1 MQFCVITEIVWWL
14 WPLLFG
20 DHCKMAEMTI
30 PTQKKKGLLGEQLLA
45 SGAVAGPQLAIA
57 LQQQKRTGEM
67 LGEILRKLGF
77 LSSDG
82 LSLALANQFGAEH
95 IDLDQLE
102 ASPECVAMVPET
114 IARERHVVPVSFEF
128 EILTVAMA
136 NIYDVA
142 TISEIESR
150 NRVVVHAVSSSLDS
164 IQRAIVRIY
173 EKSGSMEQDID
184 AYILRAAAHIDESV
198 EAAQIAQDAP
208 IIKLV
213 DLLLLRCIRQE
224 ATDLHIEPEKQ
235 LVRTRLR
242 VDGILQLG
250 NALPLSIYSAVTARL
265 KIMAGVNIAESR
277 QPQDGRIGYTLDKR
291 SVDIRVSFFPT
302 LFGENIV
309 LRFLD
314 RSKLI
319 VGLDQLGLNEAN
331 LNDLKQAIAMPHG
344 MILVTGPTGSGKT
357 TTLYSALNYMNS
369 LEKNIMTIEDPV
381 EYEIPLIRQA
391 QVNSKAGLTFAAALR
406 SFLRQD
412 PDVLLVGE
420 IRDEETAELSI
431 RAALTG
437 HMLLTTLHTNN
448 ATGAIPRLVE
458 MGQSPHALASSLVL
472 IVAQRL
478 FRRLCSACKEP
489 YDPDPGQLK
498 MLGLEIPGQVYYHGK
513 GCLKCHF
520 SGYKGRGALFEVLKS
535 TTEIQNLVVQK
546 ASQNELLQQARLQG
560 MRTLTEDA
568 VDKVLA
574 GSTSVEEAIR
584 VSFEGF

>member
-1 MQFCVITEIVWWL
+1 MS
-14 WPLLFG
+14 
-20 DHCKMAEMTI
+20 EMTI
-30 PTQKKKGLLGEQLLA
+30 PIQQRKGLLGEQLLA

-57 LQQQKRTGEM
+57 LQQQKRTGEL
-67 LGEILRKLGF
+67 LGEILHKLGF

-102 ASPECVAMVPET
+102 ANPEYASMVPET
-114 IARERHVVPVSFEF
+114 LARERYVAPVRFESGV
-128 EILTVAMA
+128 LTVAMA

-173 EKSGSMEQDID
+173 EQSGSMEQVID
-184 AYILRAAAHIDESV
+184 ECILRAAAQIDESV
-198 EAAQIAQDAP
+198 EAAQVAQDVP

-213 DLLLLRCIRQE
+213 DLMLLRCLRQE
-224 ATDLHIEPEKQ
+224 ATDLHIEPEQQ

-250 NALPLSIYSAVTARL
+250 NALPRSIYSAVTARL
-265 KIMAGVNIAESR
+265 KIMSGVNIAESR
-277 QPQDGRIGYTLDKR
+277 QPQDGRISYTLDKR
-291 SVDIRVSFFPT
+291 MVDIRTSFFPT

-314 RSKLI
+314 RSRLI

-331 LNDLKQAIAMPHG
+331 LNDLKQALARPHG

-391 QVNSKAGLTFAAALR
+391 QVNAKAGLTFAAALR

-412 PDVLLVGE
+412 PDVILVGE

-437 HMLLTTLHTNN
+437 HMLLSTLHTNN
-448 ATGAIPRLVE
+448 AIGAIPRLIE
-458 MGQSPHALASSLVL
+458 MGRSQHTLASSLVL

-478 FRRLCSACKEP
+478 FRRLCPACKEP
-489 YDPDPGQLK
+489 YAPDSGHLK
-498 MLGLEIPGQVYYHGK
+498 MLGLEIPGQVYYQGK
-513 GCLKCHF
+513 GCSKCHF
-520 SGYKGRGALFEVLKS
+520 SGYKGRGALFEVLKD
-535 TTEIQNLVVQK
+535 TPEIQNMIVQK
-546 ASQNELLQQARLQG
+546 ASQHDLLQQARSQG
-560 MRTLTEDA
+560 MRTLMEDA

-574 GSTSVEEAIR
+574 GVTSVEEAVR

>member
-1 MQFCVITEIVWWL
+1 
-14 WPLLFG
+14 
-20 DHCKMAEMTI
+20 MAETTS
-30 PTQKKKGLLGEQLLA
+30 PVQKKKGLLGEQLLA

-57 LQQQKRTGEM
+57 LQQQKRTGEL

-77 LSSDG
+77 LSADG

-95 IDLDQLE
+95 IDLDQLDVN
-102 ASPECVAMVPET
+102 PECVAMVPET
-114 IARERHVVPVSFEF
+114 TAREHHVVPVSFEHD
-128 EILTVAMA
+128 ILTVAMA

-150 NRVVVHAVSSSLDS
+150 SRVVVHAVSSSLDS

-173 EKSGSMEQDID
+173 EKSSSMEQDID
-184 AYILRAAAHIDESV
+184 ECIMRASAYIDESV
-198 EAAQIAQDAP
+198 EAAQVAQDAP

-213 DLLLLRCIRQE
+213 DLMLLRCLRQE

-250 NALPLSIYSAVTARL
+250 NALPRSIYSAVTARL

-277 QPQDGRIGYTLDKR
+277 QPQDGRISYTLDKR
-291 SVDIRVSFFPT
+291 PVDIRASFFPT

-331 LNDLKQAIAMPHG
+331 LNDLAQAIARPHG

-391 QVNSKAGLTFAAALR
+391 QVNAKAGLTFSAALR

-412 PDVLLVGE
+412 PDVILVGE
-420 IRDEETAELSI
+420 IRDEETAELSV

-437 HMLLTTLHTNN
+437 HMLLSTLHTNN
-448 ATGAIPRLVE
+448 ATGAIPRLIE
-458 MGQSPHALASSLVL
+458 MGQSPHTLASSLVL

-478 FRRLCSACKEP
+478 FRRLCLACKEP

-498 MLGLEIPGQVYYHGK
+498 MLGLETSGQVYYHGK
-513 GCLKCHF
+513 GCPKCHF

-535 TTEIQNLVVQK
+535 TSEIQNMVVRK
-546 ASQNELLQQARLQG
+546 ASQQELLQQARAQG

-568 VDKVLA
+568 VEKVIA
-574 GSTSVEEAIR
+574 GATSVEEAIR

>member
-1 MQFCVITEIVWWL
+1 MVEKI
-14 WPLLFG
+14 
-20 DHCKMAEMTI
+20 I
-30 PTQKKKGLLGEQLLA
+30 PVKKKKGLLGEQLLA
-45 SGAVAGPQLAIA
+45 AGVVTGPQLRIA
-57 LQQQKRTGEM
+57 LQQQRRTGEL
-67 LGEILRKLGF
+67 LGEILHKLGF

-102 ASPECVAMVPET
+102 ANPEIAAMVPEAM
-114 IARERHVVPVSFEF
+114 ARERHVVPVSFENDV
-128 EILTVAMA
+128 LTVAMA

-142 TISEIESR
+142 TISQIESR
-150 NRVVVHAVSSSLDS
+150 NNVIVHAVSSSNDS
-164 IQRAIVRIY
+164 IQRAVIRFY
-173 EKSGSMEQDID
+173 EQSGSMEQVID
-184 AYILRAAAHIDESV
+184 ECILRAISQIDESA
-198 EAAQIAQDAP
+198 EAAQIAQDVP

-224 ATDLHIEPEKQ
+224 ATDLHIEPEQQ

-242 VDGILQLG
+242 VDGLLQLG
-250 NALPLSIYSAVTARL
+250 NALPRSIYPAVTARL
-265 KIMAGVNIAESR
+265 KIISGVNIAESR
-277 QPQDGRIGYTLDKR
+277 QPQDGRISYTLDKR
-291 SVDIRVSFFPT
+291 AVDIRASFFPT

-319 VGLDQLGLNEAN
+319 VGMEQLGLSEAN
-331 LNDLKQAIAMPHG
+331 LYDLKNAIARPHG

-412 PDVLLVGE
+412 PDVILVGE

-437 HMLLTTLHTNN
+437 HMLLSTLHTNN
-448 ATGAIPRLVE
+448 AAGAIPRLIE
-458 MGQSPHALASSLVL
+458 MGQSPHTLASSLVL

-478 FRRLCSACKEP
+478 FRRICPACKEP
-489 YDPDPGQLK
+489 DTPDLGQLK
-498 MLGLEIPGQVYYHGK
+498 MLELAASGQVYYHGK
-513 GCLKCHF
+513 GCPKCHF

-535 TTEIQNLVVQK
+535 TSEIQNLIVRQ
-546 ASQNELLQQARLQG
+546 ASHRELLQQAKLQG
-560 MRTLTEDA
+560 MRTLMEDA

-574 GSTSVEEAIR
+574 GVTSVEEAVR

>member
-1 MQFCVITEIVWWL
+1 
-14 WPLLFG
+14 
-20 DHCKMAEMTI
+20 MATMTI
-30 PTQKKKGLLGEQLLA
+30 PIKKQKGLLGEQLLA
-45 SGAVAGPQLAIA
+45 SGAVTGPQLAIA
-57 LQQQKRTGEM
+57 LQQQRRTGEL
-67 LGEILRKLGF
+67 LGEILHKLGF
-77 LSSDG
+77 LSSEG

-95 IDLDQLE
+95 IELDQVE
-102 ASPECVAMVPET
+102 ADPERIAMVPET
-114 IARERHVVPVSFEF
+114 LARERHVVPVHFENGV
-128 EILTVAMA
+128 LTVAMA

-150 NRVVVHAVSSSLDS
+150 NNVIVHAVSSSLDS
-164 IQRAIVRIY
+164 MQRAIIRIY
-173 EKSGSMEQDID
+173 EQAGSMEQIID
-184 AYILRAAAHIDESV
+184 ECILRAAAHIDESA
-198 EAAQIAQDAP
+198 EAAQVAQDVP

-224 ATDLHIEPEKQ
+224 ATDLHIEPEQQ

-242 VDGILQLG
+242 VDGVLQLG
-250 NALPLSIYSAVTARL
+250 NALPRSIYSAVTARL
-265 KIMAGVNIAESR
+265 KIMSGVNIAESR
-277 QPQDGRIGYTLDKR
+277 QPQDGRISYTLDKR
-291 SVDIRVSFFPT
+291 MVDIRASFFPT

-319 VGLDQLGLNEAN
+319 VGLEQLGLTEAN
-331 LNDLKQAIAMPHG
+331 LNDLKQALERPNG

-357 TTLYSALNYMNS
+357 TTLYSALNHMNS

-412 PDVLLVGE
+412 PDVILVGE

-437 HMLLTTLHTNN
+437 HLLLSTLHTNN
-448 ATGAIPRLVE
+448 AAGAIPRLVE
-458 MGQSPHALASSLVL
+458 MGQSSHTMASSLVL

-478 FRRLCSACKEP
+478 FRRLCPACKEA
-489 YDPDPGQLK
+489 YTPDSGHLK
-498 MLGLEIPGQVYYHGK
+498 MLGLEILGQVYYHGK
-513 GCLKCHF
+513 GCSKCHF

-535 TTEIQNLVVQK
+535 TSEIQNLVVQK
-546 ASQNELLQQARLQG
+546 ASQQDLVRQARLQG
-560 MRTLTEDA
+560 MRTLMEDA
-568 VDKVLA
+568 IDKVLA
-574 GSTSVEEAIR
+574 GATSVEEAVR